1 MHEDTTDLAAAAEEA
16 YADFLAAQEDGGGTF
31 EEFCRERPE
40 LAEDLR
46 RIRSALNW
54 ADELLEPDDEPEP
67 GAPPPEFRSGE
78 DRYEI
83 LGEVARGGMGIVM
96 RVFDRN
102 LRRTL
107 AMKVLQPDRATARR
121 AAARFFE
128 EAQVAAQ
135 LGHPSILPVHDV
147 GVLNGRVF
155 YTMPLVKGRDLAEV
169 FRLAREGSEGWTLT
183 RALGYLLRACEAI
196 GAAHARGVVHRD
208 LKPENVMVGAHGEV
222 YVMDWGLARIYDP
235 TAESDGLDAHSILQT
250 DRHDILEQ
258 SPDSSI
264 GTIDG
269 QVLGTPSY
277 MSPEQ
282 ARGEGSNAGPA
293 SDVYSVGAML
303 YTLLTG
309 TRPYDLEGRRSS
321 TREVLTRLLEGP
333 PPPIH
338 TRAEDVPAELA
349 AICDR
354 AMAREVAERYG
365 DMSALAEDLRAFLER
380 RVVTAYRTGALAELG
395 KWVQRNRGLAGAL
408 AAALVILVAALGVSL
423 SLRSVAKEQA
433 RIAGEQAQ
441 RAEEQAE
448 RANTEAQRANAEA
461 QRASAEAQRANEQAL
476 RADEQ
481 ARRATGHFE
490 SALAAVDRML
500 VGVGDKD
507 LDNVPAAQAVR
518 RNLFQEALALFQGFS
533 EENGDDVDVRW
544 RVANARARIADLS
557 SLLADSATS
566 IESQRQAVEEF
577 RAIQAVDPEFPRIE
591 RSIAYEMIEL
601 GKAYFDAF
609 ETKAG
614 LAAVADALEIIE
626 PLLDEAPD
634 DLKVHYKH
642 AEAVGLRGGLLALE
656 NAPGAEASYRSAVE
670 GFDACLD
677 RDGLTSEDRAYLRS
691 RLVEAME
698 NLTVIQLD
706 EGRPAAALPWL
717 ERGLAMAL
725 EDVDADPGN
734 RYRRTLY
741 ARALNGMIVLHGQ
754 LDPGSV
760 RARDYAEQTLDVYR
774 ELYADFPN
782 VIEFAEGVATAHTNL
797 ALVLSDAGD
806 HAVALETIEEGL
818 RWARR
823 ALETAPAEP
832 RYRRGLSDQ
841 YQNLFWIQSVAGLH
855 EEIAERIPEVL
866 ALSDEPL
873 PFWRTG
879 ATAFAYCA
887 TNVMHDERLSPSE
900 RAGLQEEYL
909 ARMADTFHQ
918 LADRGTIDPTYLDRE
933 WFDAVRRHPIVLQL
947 EQELRER
954 KTLGY

>member
-1 MHEDTTDLAAAAEEA
+1 MEEPHSDLALEAEEA
-16 YADFLAAQEDGGGTF
+16 YAEFLAAQEDGGGTF
-31 EEFCRERPE
+31 EDFCRERPE
-40 LAEDLR
+40 LADDLR

-54 ADELLEPDDEPEP
+54 ADELLDPDDELEL
-67 GAPPPEFRSGE
+67 AAQPPEFRTGE

-147 GVLNGRVF
+147 GVVNGRVF
-155 YTMPLVKGRDLAEV
+155 YTMPLVQGRDLAEV
-169 FRLAREGSEGWTLT
+169 FRLARDGRDDWTLT

-235 TAESDGLDAHSILQT
+235 TAESDGVDAYSILQT
-250 DRHDILEQ
+250 DRQDLLEQ

-282 ARGEGSNAGPA
+282 ARGEGSKAGPA

-309 TRPYDLEGRRSS
+309 TRPYDLEGQRSS

-338 TRAEDVPAELA
+338 TRAADVPAELA

-354 AMAREVAERYG
+354 AMAREAAGRYP
-365 DMSALAEDLRAFLER
+365 DMSALADDLRAFLEQ
-380 RVVTAYRTGALAELG
+380 RVVSAYRTGAFAELG

-408 AAALVILVAALGVSL
+408 VAAFVILVAALVVSL
-423 SLRSVAKEQA
+423 SLRSTAREQA

-441 RAEEQAE
+441 RAE
-448 RANTEAQRANAEA
+448 AEA
-461 QRASAEAQRANEQAL
+461 QRAEAEAQRATAEARRANEQAQ

-507 LDNVPAAQAVR
+507 LDDVPAAQAVR
-518 RNLFQEALALFQGFS
+518 RRLFEEALVLFQGFS
-533 EENGDDVDVRW
+533 EEDGDDVDVRW

-557 SLLADSATS
+557 SLLADSARS
-566 IESQRQAVEEF
+566 IESQREAIEDF
-577 RAIQAVDPEFPRIE
+577 RAIQAENPEYPRVE
-591 RSIAYEMIEL
+591 RTIAYETIEL
-601 GKAYFDAF
+601 GKAYHEAF
-609 ETKAG
+609 EFEAG
-614 LAAVADALEIIE
+614 LAAVVEAMEIIE
-626 PLLDEAPD
+626 PLLDEVPY
-634 DLKVHYKH
+634 DLKAHHKY
-642 AEAVGLRGGLLALE
+642 AEAMGLRGALLAGQGDPE
-656 NAPGAEASYRSAVE
+656 AEAWHLRSVE
-670 GFDACLD
+670 AFQACLD
-677 RDGLTSEDRAYLRS
+677 RPDLADKDRVYLRGKY
-691 RLVEAME
+691 VEGVQ
-698 NLTVIQLD
+698 NLTVVLLD
-706 EGRPAAALPWL
+706 EERPEDALPWQ
-717 ERGLAMAL
+717 ERVLTMAR
-725 EDVDADPGN
+725 EDLDADPGN
-734 RYRRTLY
+734 RFRRTLY
-741 ARALNGMIVLHGQ
+741 ARTLNGLSVLHGQ
-754 LDPGSV
+754 LEAGSE
-760 RARDYAEQTLDVYR
+760 RAQDFARQTMDVYR
-774 ELYADFPN
+774 DLYADFPN
-782 VIEFAEGVATAHTNL
+782 VLEFAEGLAAAHTNL
-797 ALVLSDAGD
+797 ALVLSDAGEHEAAIATMED
-806 HAVALETIEEGL
+806 GL

-823 ALETAPAEP
+823 ALDAAPAEP
-832 RYRRGLSDQ
+832 RYLRGLSNH
-841 YQNLFWIQSVAGLH
+841 YQNLFWVQSVAGLH

-866 ALSDEPL
+866 AISDEPL

-887 TNVMHDERLSPSE
+887 TNVMADESLGTDE

-918 LADRGTIDPTYLDRE
+918 LADRGYIEPDYLDRE
-933 WFDAVRRHPIVLQL
+933 WFEAVRLHPMVLQL
-947 EQELRER
+947 EEELRER
-954 KTLGY
+954 LVLGY